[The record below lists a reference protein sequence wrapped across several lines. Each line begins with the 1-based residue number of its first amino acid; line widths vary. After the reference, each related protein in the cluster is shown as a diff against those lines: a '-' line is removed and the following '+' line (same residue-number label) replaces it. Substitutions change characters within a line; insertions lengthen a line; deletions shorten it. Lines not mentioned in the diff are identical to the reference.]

1 MGRFNEK
8 IACAFLIFVIA
19 LPTICG
25 SCFSS
30 FSGGGGESNCGLTT
44 TKGLKCW
51 GDGFYGQLGYQTAID
66 IGTSPSQVKFSIYH
80 FFRII
85 LIAW

>member
-8 IACAFLIFVIA
+8 IMCAFLIFVIA
-19 LPTICG
+19 LPTIWG

-30 FSGGGGESNCGLTT
+30 FSGGGGVSNCGLTT

-51 GDGFYGQLGYQTAID
+51 GDDFYGQLGYQTGDD
-66 IGTSPSQVKFSIYH
+66 IGTDPSEVKFSIFH
-80 FFRII
+80 FFQNY
-85 LIAW
+85 